1 VSLPTYFVSR
11 SNEPAAPLTTD
22 PDTAI
27 HALDNFFTA
36 HGEDLVEW
44 VVLAMGDE
52 RLHAVRLK
60 QRSALPSH
68 IQTEL
73 AFNEVARAAS
83 ARVLDIAEFYL
94 FDLKLAEQASDEPG
108 PNDPV
113 YLYGVLCGPYGA
125 EIQTEPTSVEGQL
138 TLTRA
143 DFLEGVIRGVNHGY
157 RYANPAGAGSRAR
170 PSLCFHMM
178 LPLDREEQI
187 QKGRGAAIAYP
198 LIPSELLTANP
209 ANEIV
214 VNQLVF
220 DMLTAMKNDVTK
232 GNEQN
237 PLRTQLLPVPSR
249 PMLEQELVKQGFRIE
264 GDSAVKTPQA
274 TGMVGELLL
283 AVFGE
288 YVQKKVK
295 LPPEGT
301 ITQFADIAQ
310 KTLTALAGWPT
321 RRSIA
326 LQARMKPPWG
336 QAQPVPKTAI
346 PISVPPAAPRV
357 QHSPPASVR
366 PSPAPP
372 PPPIPL
378 SPAPPPRPNI
388 YKPRS
393 RGTPDWMKDFVDA
406 HRKPGRAAPKLT
418 RVEEIQP
425 RRDEE
430 LKKPRKVSPRKPDWM
445 KDFE

>member
-1 VSLPTYFVSR
+1 LPRPDLMQPNAVSLPTYFVSR
-11 SNEPAAPLTTD
+11 SSEPAAAIVANA
-22 PDTAI
+22 DTAV
-27 HALDNFFTA
+27 HAIDNFFTVD
-36 HGEDLVEW
+36 GEDLVEW
-44 VVLAMGDE
+44 VVLVIGDG
-52 RLHAVRLK
+52 RLHAISLK

-68 IQTEL
+68 IQTQL
-73 AFNEVARAAS
+73 AFNEVARASS
-83 ARVLDIAEFYL
+83 ARVLDAAEFYL
-94 FDLKLAEQASDEPG
+94 FDLKVAEQPSDEPG

-113 YLYGVLCGPYGA
+113 YLYGVLCGPYGPDV
-125 EIQTEPTSVEGQL
+125 EGDPSSVEGQL

-143 DFLEGVIRGVNHGY
+143 DLLEGVIRGANHAF
-157 RYANPAGAGSRAR
+157 RYANPGGGGGPA
-170 PSLCFHMM
+170 SLCFHMT
-178 LPLDREEQI
+178 LPADREQQI
-187 QKGRGAAIAYP
+187 HKGRGIALAYP

-220 DMLTAMKNDVTK
+220 DMLTSMKNDMSK
-232 GNEQN
+232 GNDQN

-249 PMLEQELVKQGFRIE
+249 VLLEQELVKQGFRIE

-310 KTLTALAGWPT
+310 KALTALAGWPSG
-321 RRSIA
+321 RSLA
-326 LQARMKPPWG
+326 LQSRMKPAWAP
-336 QAQPVPKTAI
+336 AKPVPKAAI
-346 PISVPPAAPRV
+346 PISVPPEPPRV
-357 QHSPPASVR
+357 PVSV
-366 PSPAPP
+366 PP
-372 PPPIPL
+372 PPTPPPV

-393 RGTPDWMKDFVDA
+393 KGTPDWMNDFVDA

-418 RVEEIQP
+418 RVEDVKP
-425 RRDEE
+425 TPP
-430 LKKPRKVSPRKPDWM
+430 KKEKRQQPDWM